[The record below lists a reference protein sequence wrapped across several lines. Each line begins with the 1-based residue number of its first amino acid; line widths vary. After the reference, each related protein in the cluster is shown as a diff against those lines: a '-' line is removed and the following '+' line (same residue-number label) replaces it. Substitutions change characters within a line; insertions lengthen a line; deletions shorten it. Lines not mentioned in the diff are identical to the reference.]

1 MPFSIKAITPPAD
14 TLSPKKYERAIRTAQ
29 GIAETAGL
37 QELRG
42 SVRGWK
48 HKVSFSIKR
57 KGDDSDIVTDDEIF
71 FYQDTGTKAHA
82 ITPRKKRALYW
93 PGAGHPVRR
102 VWHPGTPKQDF
113 TGKAA
118 KKMET
123 QYKRIVDEELAKA
136 AR

>member
-1 MPFSIKAITPPAD
+1 MFSIKAITPPKD

-48 HKVSFSIKR
+48 HKVSFSIQR
-57 KGDDSDIVTDDEIF
+57 KGDDSDIVTDDEVF
-71 FYQDTGTKAHA
+71 YYQDTGTRAHE
-82 ITPRKKRALYW
+82 IRPRRKRALYW
-93 PGAGHPVRR
+93 KGASHPVKR
-102 VWHPGTPKQDF
+102 VWHPGTPAQKF
-113 TGKAA
+113 TEKAA
-118 KKMET
+118 AVMQK
-123 QYKRIVDEELAKA
+123 QYQRIVNEELAKA